1 MLWFRKRM
9 RAEVKRNPSCKQRIL
24 LAGPWIGEFG
34 WELFCWQGH
43 LRARSSEFDRVIVA
57 SRPEMAPLYADF
69 ADEFIPYTPTGVG
82 ISGFKCAGYA
92 EWPDISGQRD
102 YSEYL
107 SGNFYIGFNRDHP
120 ARSSKAF
127 FNQKFFRYGRQDGE
141 LAFDVVLHIRQTS
154 KNKSDIRNGWELD
167 VWAEYLELL
176 QQSGPYK
183 VCCIG
188 DPNSAGM
195 LEGCADMRGLP
206 LDRLFDLLA
215 SSRVLAGPSSGPMH
229 LGALCGCPHVV
240 WSGVDEN
247 RPKYEKYWNP
257 FATPVVYVD
266 HPQWKPDI
274 GIVARLTRE
283 MMREPAAVAADRQ
296 EGIS

>member
-1 MLWFRKRM
+1 MFWFRKRM
-9 RAEVKRNPSCKQRIL
+9 RAEIRRNAASRENVL

-34 WELFCWQGH
+34 WELFCWQAY
-43 LRARSSEFDRVIVA
+43 LRARSSEFERVIVS

-69 ADEFIPYTPTGVG
+69 ADEFIPFKPDGIG
-82 ISGFKCAGYA
+82 ISGFKCTGYS
-92 EWPDISGQRD
+92 EWPDISASRGYR
-102 YSEYL
+102 EYI
-107 SGNFYIGFNRDHP
+107 SGKFYIGFNRDHP

-127 FNQKFFRYGRQDGE
+127 FDQKFFRYGRPDAS
-141 LAFDVVLHIRQTS
+141 LAHDVVLHIRQTS
-154 KNKSDIRNGWELD
+154 KNKSDIRNGWEPD
-167 VWAEYLELL
+167 VWAAYLERL
-176 QQSGPYK
+176 QKLGPYR

-195 LEGCADMRGLP
+195 LDGCTDMRGLQM
-206 LDRLFDLLA
+206 DRLFDLLA

-274 GIVARLTRE
+274 DLVARLTRD
-283 MMREPAAVAADRQ
+283 MMREPVNAEAAGQ
-296 EGIS
+296 EGMV

>member
-9 RAEVKRNPSCKQRIL
+9 RAEIKRNAGSRENIL

-43 LRARSSEFDRVIVA
+43 LRARSQAFDRVIVA

-69 ADEFIPYTPTGVG
+69 CSEFIPFVPNGVG
-82 ISGFKCAGYA
+82 ISGFKCVGHAD
-92 EWPDISGQRD
+92 WPDISGQRD
-102 YSEYL
+102 YREYL
-107 SGNFYIGFNRDHP
+107 SGNFYVGYNRDHP

-127 FNQKFFRYGRQDGE
+127 FNQKFFQYGKQDAT
-141 LAFDVVLHIRQTS
+141 LAFDVVMHIRQTS
-154 KNKSDIRNGWELD
+154 KNRSDIRNGWELPA
-167 VWAEYLELL
+167 WEKYLDQL
-176 QQSGPYK
+176 QKQGSFR

-195 LEGCADMRGLP
+195 LKGCSDLRGLAM
-206 LDRLFDLLA
+206 DRLFDLLA
-215 SSRVLAGPSSGPMH
+215 SSRVLVGPSSGPMH

-247 RPKYEKYWNP
+247 RPKYEKFWNP
-257 FATPVVYVD
+257 FATPVKYIH
-266 HPQWKPDI
+266 HPDWKPDVE
-274 GIVARLTRE
+274 VAVRHTLE
-283 MMREPAAVAADRQ
+283 MMRAPVGAGATGR
-296 EGIS
+296 EGR